1 MTSYINILHI
11 NEVLVSYMKDK
22 EGQESHKEK
31 NDNNPENVVV
41 SVWENHYDGERK
53 QKVIGET

>member
-1 MTSYINILHI
+1 
-11 NEVLVSYMKDK
+11 MKDK